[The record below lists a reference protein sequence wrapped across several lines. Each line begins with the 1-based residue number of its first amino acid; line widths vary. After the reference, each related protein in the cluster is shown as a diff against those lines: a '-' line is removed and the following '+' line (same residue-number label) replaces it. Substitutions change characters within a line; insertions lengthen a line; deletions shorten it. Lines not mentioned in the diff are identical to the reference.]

1 MTPEETEEQMIV
13 RVAKRM
19 FGDNLALTPQVIE
32 MIKPIYRRFLEDMN
46 TEKAA

>member
-32 MIKPIYRRFLEDMN
+32 MIKPLYRRYLEDMK
-46 TEKAA
+46 EKAA